1 MQAMALFPSAY
12 YSAVCLHMFY
22 GFQCKSVNF
31 VYPCKYHIITTV
43 QIHGRMHFDRHDFSY
58 ISGIYSDINRNPIY
72 LSFFLIPIVIIVV
85 TAA

>member
-31 VYPCKYHIITTV
+31 VYPCKYHIIATV

-58 ISGIYSDINRNPIY
+58 ISGVYSDINPNI
-72 LSFFLIPIVIIVV
+72 SFFSLIPIVIVVV